1 MARRAARISADCFW
15 KESLGCCITTVVED
29 PSVALTNGVAPSTWL
44 PQADRSRA
52 VALEVLIHGPL
63 SRTEIARRLDL
74 SQPSLTRLSAPL
86 LASGLLVEG
95 DDKSGGR
102 AGRPSRPLDVVPAS
116 RHFVGVKLTG
126 EEALGVVTDLRANVV
141 SFASRAIPSH
151 EPAEVADTVAE
162 LVVELSAPTPSVTAV
177 GVGLGG
183 LVTEQ
188 ALVVRAP
195 FLGWSNV
202 PLGAMLRERTG
213 YPTVV
218 DNDLVAFT
226 EAEHWF
232 GAGRGLDRFAV
243 LTIGA
248 GVGYGLVIHGQIVLS
263 ADSGIGLVGHWP
275 LQSYGAVCPEGHR
288 GCAQALLAIPSITKA
303 VSAVLDRP
311 LSYDQCLA
319 LAEAGDPAA
328 RRIIDEAGRGLG
340 RLVAAVGAL
349 TVPELIVLGGEG
361 VHLAK
366 VAAQAVAEGIRQ
378 DRDSRASAL
387 KTHILES
394 DTTHWCRGAAVLAI
408 QTYVLAG

>member
-1 MARRAARISADCFW
+1 MEDSP
-15 KESLGCCITTVVED
+15 SLT
-29 PSVALTNGVAPSTWL
+29 LNGEASSGWL

-86 LASGLLVEG
+86 LAAGLLVEG
-95 DDKSGGR
+95 EDQNGGR
-102 AGRPSRPLDVVPAS
+102 AGRPSRPLDVVPGS

-126 EEALGVVTDLRANVV
+126 DEALGVVTDLRANVV
-141 SFASRAIPSH
+141 EFASRRLPGH
-151 EPAEVADTVAE
+151 DPQQVADVVAE
-162 LVVELSAPTPSVTAV
+162 LITQLSTAVPVVTAV

-183 LVTEQ
+183 LVTDQ

-202 PLGAMLRERTG
+202 PLSAMLRERTG

-232 GAGRGLDRFAV
+232 GAGRGLQRFAV

-248 GVGYGLVIHGQIVLS
+248 GVGYGVVIHDRIVLGP
-263 ADSGIGLVGHWP
+263 DSGIGLVGHWP
-275 LQSYGAVCPEGHR
+275 LQSYGPVCPEGHR

-303 VSAVLDRP
+303 VSTVLDRP
-311 LSYDQCLA
+311 LTYDQCLD

-340 RLVAAVGAL
+340 RLIAAVGAL

-361 VHLAK
+361 VHLAN
-366 VAAQAVAEGIRQ
+366 VAADAVQEGIRQ
-378 DRDSRASAL
+378 ERDPRASAL
-387 KTHILES
+387 NTHVLES
-394 DTTHWCRGAAVLAI
+394 DTTQWCRGAAVLAI
-408 QTYVLAG
+408 QTYVLSEPR

>member
-1 MARRAARISADCFW
+1 MEDSP
-15 KESLGCCITTVVED
+15 SL
-29 PSVALTNGVAPSTWL
+29 ALSSNASSGWL
-44 PQADRSRA
+44 QQADRSRA

-86 LASGLLVEG
+86 LAAGLLVEG
-95 DDKSGGR
+95 EDQNGGR

-116 RHFVGVKLTG
+116 RHFIGVKLTG
-126 EEALGVVTDLRANVV
+126 DEALGVVTDLRANMVN
-141 SFASRAIPSH
+141 FASRRL
-151 EPAEVADTVAE
+151 PAHDPQQVADAVTE
-162 LVVELSAPTPSVTAV
+162 LIKELSVAVPVVTAV

-183 LVTEQ
+183 LVTDQ
-188 ALVVRAP
+188 SLVVRAP

-202 PLGAMLRERTG
+202 PLGTMLRERTD

-232 GAGRGLDRFAV
+232 GAGRGLQRFAV

-248 GVGYGLVIHGQIVLS
+248 GVGYGVVIHDRIVLGP
-263 ADSGIGLVGHWP
+263 DSGIGLVGHWP
-275 LQSYGAVCPEGHR
+275 LQSYGPVCAEGHR
-288 GCAQALLAIPSITKA
+288 GCAQSLLAIPSITKA
-303 VSAVLDRP
+303 VSTVLDRP
-311 LSYDQCLA
+311 LTYDQCLD

-340 RLVAAVGAL
+340 RLIAAVGAL

-361 VHLAK
+361 VHLAN
-366 VAAQAVAEGIRQ
+366 VAADAVEEGIRQ
-378 DRDSRASAL
+378 ERDPRATPL
-387 KTHILES
+387 KTHVLEG
-394 DTTHWCRGAAVLAI
+394 DTTQWCRGAAVLAI
-408 QTYVLAG
+408 QRYVLSEPR